1 MYSEHMPA
9 AGEAQ
14 IFQEL
19 PRNFFA
25 CKVPALPLQARTQL
39 VHSKTRDIVIV

>member
-1 MYSEHMPA
+1 MPA

-39 VHSKTRDIVIV
+39 VHSKKRDIVIV